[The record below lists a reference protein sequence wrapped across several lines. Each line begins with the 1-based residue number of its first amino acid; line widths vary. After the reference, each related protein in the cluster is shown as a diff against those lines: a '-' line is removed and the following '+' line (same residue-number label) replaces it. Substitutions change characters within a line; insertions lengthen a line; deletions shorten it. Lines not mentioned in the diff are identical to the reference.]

1 MDELMD
7 GEDENYG
14 GNIVAF
20 ILSISR
26 LLVTVNCRQRIVYSP
41 TVTLGSGVRVRN
53 KYSQLRA

>member
-26 LLVTVNCRQRIVYSP
+26 LLVTVNCRQRIANSV
-41 TVTLGSGVRVRN
+41 
-53 KYSQLRA
+53 